1 MSALWWK
8 WTPPFPSVA
17 NATPQAGP
25 AWTKLSRVDGVE
37 VDAIDGTLSPTAF
50 VFSIRFH
57 HFAQM
62 KGDELT
68 KQQLSDMDPITMMMA
83 NAGLGIRS
91 PESDAYLRAAFDR
104 GVVNRQSH
112 QNAAAVASQVARR
125 VWKG

>member
-1 MSALWWK
+1 MRK
-8 WTPPFPSVA
+8 
-17 NATPQAGP
+17 
-25 AWTKLSRVDGVE
+25 KKRVGGVE
-37 VDAIDGTLSPTAF
+37 DDAIDGTLSPTAF
-50 VFSIRFH
+50 VFSILFH
-57 HFAQM
+57 HAP

-68 KQQLSDMDPITMMMA
+68 KRQLSDMDPITMMMA

-112 QNAAAVASQVARR
+112 QNAAAVASQVAHR